1 MKKVYRFLIVLLT
14 VAVLT
19 ISISYLFEKKYD
31 NEEFV
36 FFSSNL
42 VLDVLGQL
50 VIFLLLLF
58 FGFHKMKTRKV
69 IFLFVLFIILMV
81 SVDVFYY
88 RSFDIRWR
96 LTLESA
102 SIWVSPFLGIL
113 LLKIVNNFMDMMEAH
128 KELQAI
134 REEEGK

>member
-69 IFLFVLFIILMV
+69 FFLFLSFVVLMIL
-81 SVDVFYY
+81 VDVLYY
-88 RSFDIRWR
+88 HSFNIKWR

-134 REEEGK
+134 REEE

>member
-1 MKKVYRFLIVLLT
+1 
-14 VAVLT
+14 
-19 ISISYLFEKKYD
+19 
-31 NEEFV
+31 
-36 FFSSNL
+36 
-42 VLDVLGQL
+42 
-50 VIFLLLLF
+50 
-58 FGFHKMKTRKV
+58 MKTRKV

-134 REEEGK
+134 REEE

>member
-134 REEEGK
+134 REEE

>member
-1 MKKVYRFLIVLLT
+1 

-102 SIWVSPFLGIL
+102 SIWVSPFLGII
-113 LLKIVNNFMDMMEAH
+113 LLKIVNNFMDMLGAH

>member
-1 MKKVYRFLIVLLT
+1 MKKVYTFLIVLLT

-134 REEEGK
+134 REEE

>member
-1 MKKVYRFLIVLLT
+1 MYTFLIVLLT

-134 REEEGK
+134 REEE

>member
-102 SIWVSPFLGIL
+102 SIWVSPFLGII
-113 LLKIVNNFMDMMEAH
+113 LLKIVNNFMDMLGAH